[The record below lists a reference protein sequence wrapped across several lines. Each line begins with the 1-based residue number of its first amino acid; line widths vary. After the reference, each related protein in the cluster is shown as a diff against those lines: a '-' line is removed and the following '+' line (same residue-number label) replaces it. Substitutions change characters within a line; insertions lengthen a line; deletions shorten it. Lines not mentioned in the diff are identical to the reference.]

1 MLSIPSPVSAEAPA
15 LQPPKSYADT
25 HTHTHH
31 TLLFPHDIKLKKTH
45 EYTNSGEYSTLHAQN
60 YPQTHIHTLVDVSKE
75 LFEACGISVEF
86 SHLRLSGAN
95 LN

>member
-15 LQPPKSYADT
+15 LQSPNDMHT

-31 TLLFPHDIKLKKTH
+31 TLLFLHNIKKNEMLEH
-45 EYTNSGEYSTLHAQN
+45 TNTGEYSTLHAQN
-60 YPQTHIHTLVDVSKE
+60 YPQTHIHTLVSVREE

-86 SHLRLSGAN
+86 
-95 LN
+95 